1 MKTYLVTDLVMWKLC
16 VCVYFVSDVD
26 VMKVPNNSV
35 IFLFSF
41 KAWIPTSGHNCWT
54 PEEQ

>member
-1 MKTYLVTDLVMWKLC
+1 MYVFSRRQLERDENISSNRFIDVKI

-41 KAWIPTSGHNCWT
+41 KA
-54 PEEQ
+54 